1 MGGESCV
8 TFWAGGQN
16 VGFIHML
23 CPCEY
28 SWEDV
33 ASGAGVWPSAFL

>member
-1 MGGESCV
+1 MCDFLSG
-8 TFWAGGQN
+8 GGQN

-23 CPCEY
+23 YPCEY

-33 ASGAGVWPSAFL
+33 ASGAGV